1 VANKEEAG
9 KKEVLGFLGI
19 GLDAQDGHRR
29 VTRSEHFVLLGGSSQ
44 THERMQDTVIRFD
57 EKLKG
62 KGKTL
67 RETEPDE
74 ALEIL
79 RDSLDD

>member
-1 VANKEEAG
+1 MANKEEAG

-44 THERMQDTVIRFD
+44 THKRMQDTVIRFD